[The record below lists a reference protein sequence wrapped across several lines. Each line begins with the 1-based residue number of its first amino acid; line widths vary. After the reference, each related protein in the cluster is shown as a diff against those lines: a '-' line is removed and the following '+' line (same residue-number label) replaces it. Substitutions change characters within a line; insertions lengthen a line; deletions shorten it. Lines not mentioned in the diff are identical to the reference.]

1 MSDDRTPDADL
12 MPEAEMLR
20 ATSDQLM
27 IAIAETDA
35 LERRKRGMPPSDPA
49 FAGLARDVRLAA
61 ESALA
66 FARQEELTALSMSGR
81 PNAVTL
87 PPIEH
92 VSPAKE
98 LAGILEA
105 WRAVEHRLM
114 EATAGTPESDDLM
127 GQFEQLRQRYAEALK
142 ARQNRG

>member
-1 MSDDRTPDADL
+1 MPDADL

-35 LERRKRGMPPSDPA
+35 LERRKRGMLPSDPS
-49 FAGLARDVRLAA
+49 FFDLARSVRIAA
-61 ESALA
+61 EAVLA
-66 FARQEELTALSMSGR
+66 FARQEELTARSTSGQ
-81 PNAVTL
+81 PNAASL
-87 PPIEH
+87 PPIER

-114 EATAGTPESDDLM
+114 EATSGTPEADELM
-127 GQFEQLRQRYAEALK
+127 HQFEELRQRYAEALK
-142 ARQNRG
+142 TRQDRG